1 MRRLHIFRA
10 GKRTDS
16 AGLTLTY
23 SEADLAG
30 IAATYDPALH
40 EAPIVVGHP
49 RLDAPAYG
57 WIRGVAAQGE
67 ELQAEPHQVETTF
80 SEMVQAG
87 RFKHISAAFYLPE
100 SPSHPI
106 RKSGG
111 EPQFPYL
118 KHVGFLGAAAP
129 AVPGLKP
136 VEFSAQEEGVAEFAS
151 DLTTSWVAR
160 LVRGLR
166 EWMIAKHGME
176 DADQVVPPWMADEL
190 VEEARRDDPLYTD
203 PTNPTSEEMK
213 TTTSPAPNADRT
225 AEYAERES
233 QLAERERKL
242 AEQEQQ
248 MAERTRQASEQERR
262 RRHEANVAF
271 AEGLAD
277 DNGRILPVDIP
288 IVAAAL
294 DVVDQTEGATVT
306 FGEGDAAEAKPL
318 GQAVRDW
325 LKRVPQP
332 GCTIRISSRSSK
344 WDSPPTRFTSS
355 ASSLLARRWENGCE
369 PPNGRRARSPARVI
383 GSLLV
388 VSAVINTA
396 SKPRSP

>member
-176 DADQVVPPWMADEL
+176 DADQVV
-190 VEEARRDDPLYTD
+190 
-203 PTNPTSEEMK
+203 
-213 TTTSPAPNADRT
+213 
-225 AEYAERES
+225 
-233 QLAERERKL
+233 
-242 AEQEQQ
+242 
-248 MAERTRQASEQERR
+248 
-262 RRHEANVAF
+262 
-271 AEGLAD
+271 
-277 DNGRILPVDIP
+277 
-288 IVAAAL
+288 AA
-294 DVVDQTEGATVT
+294 
-306 FGEGDAAEAKPL
+306 
-318 GQAVRDW
+318 
-325 LKRVPQP
+325 VPQELGGRQVRLDDGAVLGYDP
-332 GCTIRISSRSSK
+332 NELLLPTDIDEQGVAYFEIRPCRSCDILFGLSQEESES
-344 WDSPPTRFTSS
+344 D
-355 ASSLLARRWENGCE
+355 EE
-369 PPNGRRARSPARVI
+369 PAQCPDCR
-383 GSLLV
+383 
-388 VSAVINTA
+388 
-396 SKPRSP
+396 